1 MMNLN
6 EYIDHT
12 VLKPETTVAMVKK
25 ICDEA
30 KQFNFATVCINP
42 ARIAEAKKLLA
53 GSNVGITTVIGF
65 PLGANTTEVKVF
77 ETSDAI
83 KKGADEIDMVIN
95 IGAVKDGNWDLVQ
108 AEMQAIKQAA
118 GTHCVKVILEN
129 CLLTEG
135 EIVKACEVA
144 VAAGLDFVK
153 TSTGFSTGGA
163 TFADVAL
170 MKKTVGDRAKVK
182 AAGGVRTYDDAMKMI
197 EAGAERLGTSGGVA
211 IVQGKQNNES
221 Y

>member
-12 VLKPETTVAMVKK
+12 VLKPETTAAMVKK

-182 AAGGVRTYDDAMKMI
+182 AAGGVRTYDDA
-197 EAGAERLGTSGGVA
+197 ERLGTSGGVA

>member
-12 VLKPETTVAMVKK
+12 VLKPETTTAMVKK

>member
-1 MMNLN
+1 
-6 EYIDHT
+6 
-12 VLKPETTVAMVKK
+12 
-25 ICDEA
+25 
-30 KQFNFATVCINP
+30 
-42 ARIAEAKKLLA
+42 
-53 GSNVGITTVIGF
+53 
-65 PLGANTTEVKVF
+65 
-77 ETSDAI
+77 
-83 KKGADEIDMVIN
+83 
-95 IGAVKDGNWDLVQ
+95 
-108 AEMQAIKQAA
+108 MQAIKQAA

>member
-12 VLKPETTVAMVKK
+12 VLKPETTAAMVKK
-25 ICDEA
+25 ICEEA

>member
-12 VLKPETTVAMVKK
+12 VLKPETTAAMVKK

-77 ETSDAI
+77 ETNDAI

>member
-12 VLKPETTVAMVKK
+12 VLKPETTAAMVKK

-118 GTHCVKVILEN
+118 GIHCVKVILEN

>member
-12 VLKPETTVAMVKK
+12 VLKPETTAAMVKK

-108 AEMQAIKQAA
+108 AEMQAIKQTA